1 MESVHLIVGLG
12 NPGPK
17 YVRTRH
23 NVGFL
28 VVEQL
33 AHRWSVSLQEERKF
47 EARVGIGGF
56 GGRRVLLAQPLT
68 FMNASGSSVRKLKDY
83 YRVVDRRLMVVVDD
97 ADIPFGE
104 VRLRP
109 SGGSGGH
116 HGLESLQDH
125 LGGMELPRLRVGIGR
140 GNGLRE
146 ITGHVLSEFGKEDE
160 AVLKAVLK
168 RASDQV
174 ECWLETGIQKAMSNF
189 NGMVDHPENKGT
201 GQ

>member
-1 MESVHLIVGLG
+1 MESFHLIIGLG
-12 NPGPK
+12 NPGSK
-17 YVRTRH
+17 YAWTRH

-28 VVEQL
+28 AVDQL
-33 AHRWSVSLQEERKF
+33 AARWSISLREEGKF
-47 EARVGIGGF
+47 EARMGLCRF
-56 GGRRVLLAQPLT
+56 GARRVLLAEPLT
-68 FMNASGSSVRKLKDY
+68 FMNASGAAVRRLKDY
-83 YRVVDRRLMVVVDD
+83 YQVPAGQLMVVVDD
-97 ADIPFGE
+97 ADLPLGE

-116 HGLESLQDH
+116 HGLESLQEHMGDA
-125 LGGMELPRLRVGIGR
+125 EFARLRVGIGR

-146 ITGHVLSEFGKEDE
+146 ITGHVLGEFRKEDE
-160 AVLKAVLK
+160 GVLNAVLK

-174 ECWLETGIQKAMSNF
+174 ECWLESGIQKAMNNF